1 MTSLFGSA
9 PPVRA
14 NDYGEREVNQNQF
27 IAVAVPFGQ
36 RQYNLIVLEQI
47 PGQAVCWSESGSQP
61 VMVEPLLLKF
71 DFTGSCRRAT
81 DSNGYSIRLN
91 GQDYGLNYLLSI
103 VERSGELF
111 LVGTPRAGERH
122 RAEILVGR
130 SYGLN
135 QGWHKIL
142 LNPGW
147 RFTKR
152 TYQTKTLGHI
162 YLTSSQEAM
171 N

>member
-1 MTSLFGSA
+1 LTSLFGSA
-9 PPVRA
+9 PPVEA

-111 LVGTPRAGERH
+111 EVADSSCWGASSRRNFSGQKL
-122 RAEILVGR
+122 R
-130 SYGLN
+130 SESGMAQNLTQSRLAIYKADLSN
-135 QGWHKIL
+135 K
-142 LNPGW
+142 N
-147 RFTKR
+147 
-152 TYQTKTLGHI
+152 LGS
-162 YLTSSQEAM
+162 YLF